1 MPDSVREVWL
11 MRKSFLSFAVVPFL
25 TALLFAQQPDAN
37 QQQTISV
44 EPMDHTPVYRVKVLS
59 RTTKAVNYR
68 HHSGGTSLDFRGTD
82 LMPEASGHA
91 KVESRTGR
99 IEIDTDLDHLRQSRS
114 YGPQYLTYVLWAI
127 TAEGRPQNLGEIVP
141 HDGTRAVQVAYVLH
155 ACR

>member
-1 MPDSVREVWL
+1 

-25 TALLFAQQPDAN
+25 SAVLFAQQPDAN
-37 QQQTISV
+37 QQTTSV

-99 IEIDTDLDHLRQSRS
+99 IEINADFEPPKGTPAVRSELGDLFLSLEGAVDTAAEKVRLKKELEKMLGVPVFVEIPKQRQSPVFERS
-114 YGPQYLTYVLWAI
+114 
-127 TAEGRPQNLGEIVP
+127 
-141 HDGTRAVQVAYVLH
+141 
-155 ACR
+155 